1 MKLQNFVKA
10 GLSVLFALTM
20 TSCQTTGGTTD
31 PGTAVMC
38 DKCKT
43 GWVKRPVLLSLLV
56 RVAAVNADLLTE
68 NCAFLHGFGVICL
81 KLARYLLAA
90 GALLAY

>member
-1 MKLQNFVKA
+1 MGLDVKPLQRQHLQPTRPA
-10 GLSVLFALTM
+10 MLRSDIDIIDAT
-20 TSCQTTGGTTD
+20 
-31 PGTAVMC
+31 
-38 DKCKT
+38 KT

-56 RVAAVNADLLTE
+56 RVAAVNAELLTK